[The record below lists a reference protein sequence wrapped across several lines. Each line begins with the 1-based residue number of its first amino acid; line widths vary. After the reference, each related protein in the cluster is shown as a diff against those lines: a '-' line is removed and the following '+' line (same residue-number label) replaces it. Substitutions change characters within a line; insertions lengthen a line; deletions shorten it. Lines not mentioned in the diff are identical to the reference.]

1 MKYICPGGM
10 GFRHAQADHI
20 TARIEAGEFPPETRL
35 PPERDLADEY
45 KVAYNTLRRAMIAGR
60 GRRARS
66 DAPISCQGLF
76 FGHLESDER
85 GLLRDGHDRDGP
97 LPAGGQAPI
106 RSRGQQ
112 G

>member
-1 MKYICPGGM
+1 MDMETVISRIRKPSRSASCDCRPRRLRAAWRGCRPG
-10 GFRHAQADHI
+10 A
-20 TARIEAGEFPPETRL
+20 AGHDMRWNL
-35 PPERDLADEY
+35 SL
-45 KVAYNTLRRAMIAGR
+45 KW
-60 GRRARS
+60 RARS
-66 DAPISCQGLF
+66 DAPISRQGLF
-76 FGHLESDER
+76 FGHLEIDER